1 MILAN
6 PEQRVLIVGHADSSG
21 SDAAN
26 FQLSEARARAIR
38 DWFVDQG
45 VLKTR
50 FIVQGAGDTHPIADN
65 DSPSGR
71 AQNRRVEV
79 LLIPDVSSDRKA
91 SGTEL

>member
-1 MILAN
+1 
-6 PEQRVLIVGHADSSG
+6 
-21 SDAAN
+21 
-26 FQLSEARARAIR
+26 
-38 DWFVDQG
+38 FVDQG